1 MTLPVRDPARGR
13 PRLTV
18 VQGSRAPVAADSEA
32 RWRRVAHAVLGCTQE
47 LAQHLLEQRWSRV
60 DEALRERRELLGWLA
75 RLPLDADGRCAL
87 TALSQAADESEA
99 AIGVMLGSRTPRQ

>member
-1 MTLPVRDPARGR
+1 MSAPAHDPARAR
-13 PRLTV
+13 PHLTIV
-18 VQGSRAPVAADSEA
+18 RGTHAPVGRDAAA
-32 RWRRVAHAVLGCTQE
+32 NWRRVADAVLGCTQE

-99 AIGVMLGSRTPRQ
+99 AICVMLGSRTPRQ

>member
-1 MTLPVRDPARGR
+1 MTLPVKVLRGR

-47 LAQHLLEQRWSRV
+47 LSQHLVEQRWGKV
-60 DEALRERRELLGWLA
+60 DEALRERRELLGWLS
-75 RLPLDADGRCAL
+75 RLPLDAEGRCCLKAL
-87 TALSQAADESEA
+87 TQAADESEA
-99 AIGVMLGSRTPRQ
+99 AIVVMLGSRKSRQ

>member
-1 MTLPVRDPARGR
+1 MTLPVRDPSRGR

-47 LAQHLLEQRWSRV
+47 LAQHLLDQRWSRV
-60 DEALRERRELLGWLA
+60 DESLRERRELLGWLG
-75 RLPLDADGRCAL
+75 RLPLDAEGRGALKAL
-87 TALSQAADESEA
+87 TQAADESEA
-99 AIGVMLGSRTPRQ
+99 AVGLMLGSRKPRQ